1 MVSIAKT
8 EDLTEKTNASLVNGL
23 ADAKREL
30 FNLRFRNA
38 MRQLDDPLTIRYTR
52 RDLARCMSALSEH
65 RKGIRKLAGGDDV

>member
-1 MVSIAKT
+1 MPREKMTFDDMTVGEVEAKVA
-8 EDLTEKTNASLVNGL
+8 ELKE
-23 ADAKREL
+23 EL

-38 MRQLDDPLTIRYTR
+38 VRQLDDPLTIRYTR